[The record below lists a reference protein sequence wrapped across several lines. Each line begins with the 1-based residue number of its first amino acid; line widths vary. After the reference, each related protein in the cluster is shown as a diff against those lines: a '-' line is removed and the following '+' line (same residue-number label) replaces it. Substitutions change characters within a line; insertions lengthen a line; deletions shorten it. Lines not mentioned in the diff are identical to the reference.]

1 MNTKTTQEKYLLY
14 QYVKQRINETFPFVD
29 DCKGTDKK
37 FHKNGFEN
45 VLPELSNNFYYYLM
59 ISNFC

>member
-1 MNTKTTQEKYLLY
+1 MEIKTTQEKYLLY

-37 FHKNGFEN
+37 K
-45 VLPELSNNFYYYLM
+45 P
-59 ISNFC
+59 